1 MKKYEAIFILDIR
14 KVDDEGVAFTKE
26 FTEFLGKIGGTL
38 VSSTPMG
45 RRQFSYEINKRKAG
59 IYFDYFFELDTEKV
73 IDIKEQ
79 YKLDERV
86 LRNMIIIDDRPAN
99 APTGPLNLSM
109 E

>member
-1 MKKYEAIFILDIR
+1 LKKYEAIFILDIR

-26 FTEFLGKIGGTL
+26 ITGLIEKLGGVM

-59 IYFDYFFELDTEKV
+59 IYFDYVFEVETEKV

-86 LRNMIIIDDRPAN
+86 LRNMIIIYDRPAN